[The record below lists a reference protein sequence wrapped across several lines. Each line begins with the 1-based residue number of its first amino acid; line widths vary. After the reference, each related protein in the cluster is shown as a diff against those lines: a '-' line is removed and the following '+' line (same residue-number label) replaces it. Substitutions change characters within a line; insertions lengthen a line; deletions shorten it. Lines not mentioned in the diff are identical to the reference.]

1 MKQILIL
8 FISLLTGLP
17 WVAAQ
22 EKVTIERSEEEMDTA
37 RFAHLVNSYNHVIR
51 ANEEKKQLI
60 KIDLIGPVL
69 YLFSLGERNDSTKK
83 HINNM
88 LRLSFERKIT
98 PAWSYIVGTTL
109 QADNRRIRDVGLH
122 GGVRY
127 YYNLNRRILK
137 GKSANNFSANYLS
150 TFVQGRTRP
159 RRNEQDLSIHLVY
172 GIQRRITRWGYVEAD
187 VGVAKSIIKYPDRK
201 AGLEFRAS
209 IQLGIAF

>member
-1 MKQILIL
+1 MKKILIL
-8 FISLLTGLP
+8 FIGLLTGLP

-22 EKVTIERSEEEMDTA
+22 EKITIERSEEEMDTA
-37 RFAHLVNSYNHVIR
+37 RFAHLLDSYNHVIR

-69 YLFSLGERNDSTKK
+69 YLFSLGERNDSSKN
-83 HINNM
+83 HVNNM
-88 LRLSFERKIT
+88 VRVSFERKIK

-109 QADNRRIRDVGLH
+109 RADNRRIRDVGLT
-122 GGVRY
+122 GGMRY

-150 TFVQGRTRP
+150 TFIDGRTRP
-159 RRNEQDLSIHLVY
+159 GRNEQDLSIHLVY
-172 GIQRRITRWGYVEAD
+172 GIQRRITRWGYVDAD
-187 VGVAKSIIKYPDRK
+187 VGIAKGIINYPDRK
-201 AGLEFRAS
+201 AGLDFRAS